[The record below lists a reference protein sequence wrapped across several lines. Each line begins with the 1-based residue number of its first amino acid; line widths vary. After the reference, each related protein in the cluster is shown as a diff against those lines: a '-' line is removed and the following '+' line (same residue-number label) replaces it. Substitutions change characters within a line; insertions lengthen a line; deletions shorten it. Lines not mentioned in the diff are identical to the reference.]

1 MKPRVAVVGS
11 GIAGMSA
18 AYYLR
23 ETCRVSL
30 LERND
35 YAGGHTNTITIDLQG
50 ERVPVDTGFMV
61 FNDTTYP
68 NLVKLFD
75 ELEVTSYDTSMSFGV
90 RDQGTG
96 LEYACTGFSTFFAQK
111 RNLVNPRH
119 WKLYL
124 SLIHI

>member
-30 LERND
+30 LERNG

-90 RDQGTG
+90 RDQGTR
-96 LEYACTGFSTFFAQK
+96 LE
-111 RNLVNPRH
+111 
-119 WKLYL
+119 L